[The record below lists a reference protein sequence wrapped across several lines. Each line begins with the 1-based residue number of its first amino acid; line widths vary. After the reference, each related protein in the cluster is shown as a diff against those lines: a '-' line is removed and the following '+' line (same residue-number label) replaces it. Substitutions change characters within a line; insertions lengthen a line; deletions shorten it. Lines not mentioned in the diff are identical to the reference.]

1 VRQVK
6 EEGAAVTTPP
16 TIPDSLTTT
25 YDDQT
30 LTIEPGSLNFAADAI
45 HDAAQAVQDSL
56 GNISSALANLAL
68 SWTGD
73 AADSAQDFATQWT
86 AAMAGLYGTEGN
98 PSAGVINQVT
108 TALVTAAANYSS
120 AESTITNMFTTLSSQ
135 LGTAPSGDDTAP
147 IQAGTTTPDATLS
160 AVAETNWTS
169 VPS

>member
-1 VRQVK
+1 M
-6 EEGAAVTTPP
+6 TTPSSAAP
-16 TIPDSLTTT
+16 

-45 HDAAQAVQDSL
+45 HDAAEAVQDSL

-73 AADSAQDFATQWT
+73 AADSAQDFNAQWS
-86 AAMAGLYGTEGN
+86 AAMTGLYGPPGN

-120 AESTITNMFTTLSSQ
+120 AESTITKMFTTLTGQ
-135 LGTAPSGDDTAP
+135 LGTAPSGDDTTP
-147 IQAGTTTPDATLS
+147 IPAWTTTPDATLS
-160 AVAETNWTS
+160 AVAEINWTS
-169 VPS
+169 LSS

>member
-1 VRQVK
+1 
-6 EEGAAVTTPP
+6 VTTPAS
-16 TIPDSLTTT
+16 IPDSATTV

-30 LTIEPGSLNFAADAI
+30 LTIEPGTLNFAADGI

-73 AADSAQDFATQWT
+73 AADSAQDFNAQWS
-86 AAMAGLYGTEGN
+86 AAMTGLYGTQDD
-98 PSAGVINQVT
+98 PSTGVINQVT
-108 TALVTAAANYSS
+108 TALATAAANYSS
-120 AESTITNMFTTLSSQ
+120 AESTITKMFTTLSGQ
-135 LGTAPSGDDTAP
+135 LGTASSGDDTTP
-147 IQAGTTTPDATLS
+147 IPAGTTTPDATLS